1 MRETLLKTLKEVAAS
16 VIDPG
21 VKPTAKPTFGRG
33 DAPTCCHR
41 LRRGDAAHEVHEAE
55 IKAPISE
62 AIGSLET
69 ARTARACSANGPSRR
84 ATMTGLR

>member
-21 VKPTAKPTFGRG
+21 VRPTAKPTFGRG

-41 LRRGDAAHEVHEAE
+41 LRRGDAAHEAT
-55 IKAPISE
+55 KP
-62 AIGSLET
+62 
-69 ARTARACSANGPSRR
+69 RSRR
-84 ATMTGLR
+84 RSARRSDRWRRRARLEPAQQTGRQDARP

>member
-21 VKPTAKPTFGRG
+21 VRPTAKPTFGRG

-41 LRRGDAAHEVHEAE
+41 LRRGDAAHEAH
-55 IKAPISE
+55 
-62 AIGSLET
+62 AIPRL
-69 ARTARACSANGPSRR
+69 RQNVVVD
-84 ATMTGLR
+84 ATITQRI